1 MIYKKV
7 NFILILFFS
16 IVISAKDIKNSLIES
31 YPNHSNS
38 NLVNIVI
45 KDNIDIEN
53 RVTSAG
59 SIALKDNI
67 ASQNAFVIKKL
78 LSANYHIYGKANLSE
93 WANFRSEDSVSGWSS
108 YGGQTLHFK
117 DDSYNPCGSSSGS
130 AVAVATGIVEISIGT
145 ETNGSITCP
154 SSVNGIVGM
163 KPTVGLVS
171 RSGIIPIASSQDTAG
186 PMGNSVEIVAKTL
199 EAISGTDPEDPATF
213 LIPPQFEYNFSDAI
227 KNETLEGK
235 RFGLLNI
242 ENTNPIIVSLHD
254 EIRRIIES
262 LGGEVVEIVDN
273 RVYPD
278 EEEYYIL
285 LYEFKVGLE
294 EYLEKS
300 ISSNKTLEEIIKFN
314 EANKELTMPYFGQ
327 DIFYQ
332 SLESTNYLRYLWSKR
347 AIKNSYKKTLSLMK
361 KFELDAF
368 IGITRG
374 PAWKINYQGGDWGA
388 MKETILISSGG
399 YAAHN
404 GMPHITIP
412 YFEINN
418 MPVGISI
425 IGRRWDDKLIIE
437 YASAIEKS
445 RYN

>member
-1 MIYKKV
+1 
-7 NFILILFFS
+7 
-16 IVISAKDIKNSLIES
+16 
-31 YPNHSNS
+31 
-38 NLVNIVI
+38 
-45 KDNIDIEN
+45 
-53 RVTSAG
+53 
-59 SIALKDNI
+59 
-67 ASQNAFVIKKL
+67 
-78 LSANYHIYGKANLSE
+78 
-93 WANFRSEDSVSGWSS
+93 
-108 YGGQTLHFK
+108 
-117 DDSYNPCGSSSGS
+117 
-130 AVAVATGIVEISIGT
+130 
-145 ETNGSITCP
+145 
-154 SSVNGIVGM
+154 
-163 KPTVGLVS
+163 
-171 RSGIIPIASSQDTAG
+171 
-186 PMGNSVEIVAKTL
+186 MGNSVEIVAKTL

-374 PAWKINYQGGDWGA
+374 PAWKINYQDGDWGA
-388 MKETILISSGG
+388 MQETILISSGG

-437 YASAIEKS
+437 PLSESIIAGMQCFMPKNTPSRLIDCCFCQSSRVISTMLPPMAIPALLTSTFSPPHCSRVWATTVSHSLSLVTSCFKKKELPPVSLMSVAVCCPRSSCMSVNTTVAPSSASRRQTPRPIPDAPPETNATLPLNRPNGLSLLSIIES
-445 RYN
+445 CY